1 LPTTYYSDNNTSASA
16 IWLGSKLTSDTVR
29 RMQVQVDGAIK
40 WGTGGSSNPDTQL
53 ARTGS
58 GELTISNI
66 ASSTKGNL
74 NLNSEL
80 LAYNVSGDSSRK
92 IYLSNLELPSIS
104 SLGKGNILFQDTSSG
119 NYLNMFLVMVQDMT
133 NPNIFNPI
141 LAIDQRL
148 WVEKDVQTYGM
159 FSTTS
164 DPAKGSGGGAILM
177 GHGFE
182 GASDPP
188 KIVLT
193 DNGFPELYIYQGS
206 GSYGDIRVR
215 TAVTQSTILNGVTSD
230 PSPAA
235 NGQMWFRSDL

>member
-119 NYLNMFLVMVQDMT
+119 NYLNMFLVMVQDT
-133 NPNIFNPI
+133 ENPAIFNPV
-141 LAIDQRL
+141 LATDQGL
-148 WVEKDVQTYGM
+148 WVEKGIQTYGKLQ
-159 FSTTS
+159 TAS
-164 DPAKGSGGGAILM
+164 DPVSGRGGGAILM

-193 DNGFPELYIYQGS
+193 DNNYSELYVLQHD
-206 GSYGDIRVR
+206 GSYADLRVR
-215 TAVTQSTILNGVTSD
+215 NLDTIASLVLNQKDTD
-230 PSPAA
+230 PISPSE
-235 NGQMWFRSDL
+235 GEIWIRT